1 MRQYLCEKGYYHLA
15 YSVLVVTQQTF
26 TCSKLTKEILEQG
39 VKHVQ
44 SQRLRHQN
52 DVNLVSLLLTLN
64 MFNTLH

>member
-39 VKHVQ
+39 VQHVQ
-44 SQRLRHQN
+44 SQR
-52 DVNLVSLLLTLN
+52 
-64 MFNTLH
+64 